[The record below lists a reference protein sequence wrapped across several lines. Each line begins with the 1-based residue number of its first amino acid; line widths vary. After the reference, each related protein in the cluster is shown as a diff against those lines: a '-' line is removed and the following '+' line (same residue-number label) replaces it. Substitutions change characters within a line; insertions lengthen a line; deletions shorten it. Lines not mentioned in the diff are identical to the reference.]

1 MFKKNDSASKA
12 LLKKTAITKP
22 TKSLFSTLAM
32 LVIFYVVCM
41 ILEAAGAISFTIQN
55 LLIDVCIYAVAAVS
69 LNLCLGYLGELSLGH
84 GAFMSLGAFSSALFT
99 NLTRDTIESDFVRFL
114 IGLLIGILVAAV
126 FGFLIGIPVLRLN
139 GDYLAIVTLGFGEI
153 VKGILNVTY
162 VGYDDT
168 GVYWSF
174 ISDRT
179 GLDTMAGNAKMVI
192 NGAKGITGTSKL
204 STFTGGMVIL
214 IIAVVICGFL
224 VNSRTGRASAAIRD
238 NRIAAESVGIN
249 ITKYKMIT
257 FTISAAI
264 AGSAGVLYSHFLS
277 SMTAVKFD
285 FNMSILLLV
294 FVVLGGIGS
303 FKGAIIAAVLLTA
316 LPELLRGLSDYR
328 MLIYAILLIVMM
340 LLKWAPKSIELR
352 EKLKQKNERY
362 RVKRSLEKK
371 ES

>member
-1 MFKKNDSASKA
+1 M
-12 LLKKTAITKP
+12 
-22 TKSLFSTLAM
+22 
-32 LVIFYVVCM
+32 
-41 ILEAAGAISFTIQN
+41 
-55 LLIDVCIYAVAAVS
+55 
-69 LNLCLGYLGELSLGH
+69 
-84 GAFMSLGAFSSALFT
+84 
-99 NLTRDTIESDFVRFL
+99 
-114 IGLLIGILVAAV
+114 
-126 FGFLIGIPVLRLN
+126 
-139 GDYLAIVTLGFGEI
+139 TLGFGEI